1 MGREGQFCCNIEGI
15 ELDTRPTIRARIMNS
30 RNLEDDVA
38 VFIVNSVYKNG
49 VITVQLSSIRL
60 LNLSYITSI

>member
-15 ELDTRPTIRARIMNS
+15 ELETRLTIRATNS
-30 RNLEDDVA
+30 RNLNDSFA
-38 VFIVNSVYKNG
+38 GFIVNSVYKNG

-60 LNLSYITSI
+60 LNPIYITII